1 MNDYEK
7 FYYKKSEEKSDF
19 TSGPRKHILDIIEN
33 SRKDKISVLEL
44 GCGEGEFS
52 NVFSQKVNYFGVD
65 VSEFAIESA
74 QKKNVFGSGK
84 FFLVDTDSG
93 ELPFEDNKFDFVF
106 GVYSLEHFKFPK
118 EMLDEAVRVLAQCGH
133 LILLAPNLEFPLS
146 YINAVR
152 HKGFFYKIQLYAL
165 RILDYFGR
173 IFGKSR
179 FRTLKENFTSAT
191 GKYERLDDDLV
202 YIVSS
207 CEVISYLKNKH
218 HMQEIFSDKV
228 SKEVTSKGL
237 KGKIKKAIALLPA
250 MEYYGR
256 VLFTIM
262 QKRLD

>member
-52 NVFSQKVNYFGVD
+52 NVFSQKVKYSGVD

-74 QKKNVFGSGK
+74 INKNTCGSGK
-84 FFLVDTDSG
+84 FLLIGSDSRA
-93 ELPFEDNKFDFVF
+93 LPFVDNKFDFVF

-118 EMLDEAVRVLAQCGH
+118 EMLNEAVRVLTPGGH

-146 YINAVR
+146 YINAIR
-152 HKGFFYKIQLYAL
+152 HKGFFYKIRLYAL

-173 IFGKSR
+173 ILGKSR

-207 CEVISYLKNKH
+207 CEVASYLKNKH
-218 HMQEIFSDKV
+218 RMQEIFSDKA
-228 SKEVTSKGL
+228 SKEVTPKGL

>member
-7 FYYKKSEEKSDF
+7 FYYKKSKEKSDF

-52 NVFSQKVNYFGVD
+52 NIFSQKVKYSGVD

-74 QKKNVFGSGK
+74 QKKNISGSGK
-84 FFLVDTDSG
+84 FFLIDSDSRM
-93 ELPFEDNKFDFVF
+93 LPFDDNKFDFVF

-118 EMLDEAVRVLAQCGH
+118 EMLNEAVRVLTHGGH

-152 HKGFFYKIQLYAL
+152 HKDGFYKIRLYAL
-165 RILDYFGR
+165 RIWDYFGR
-173 IFGKSR
+173 IFGKSS
-179 FRTLKENFTSAT
+179 FRTIKENFTSAT

-207 CEVISYLKNKH
+207 YEVISYLKNKH
-218 HMQEIFSDKV
+218 YMKEIFSDKM
-228 SKEVTSKGL
+228 SKAETAKGF
-237 KGKIKKAIALLPA
+237 KMKIKKAIALLPT
-250 MEYYGR
+250 MKYYGS
-256 VLFTIM
+256 VLFAVM
-262 QKRLD
+262 QKKTE